1 MIWKEKL
8 KSLSAFQIEKG
19 NYLPLHFIYL
29 IFSMLSSHFSS
40 SLISSVSIPKSY
52 SSFPYLISAR
62 KSFNC
67 GCPSLLFLL
76 KIDFPHN
83 GIHARKTAPQTPP
96 TTSALD
102 KKTQTFIWTCHCP
115 GLRKHEPSETREEM
129 LQTIAEAAQS
139 TYAQLFTTPIGG
151 ICY

>member
-1 MIWKEKL
+1 ME
-8 KSLSAFQIEKG
+8 SMPERQ
-19 NYLPLHFIYL
+19 LHN
-29 IFSMLSSHFSS
+29 H
-40 SLISSVSIPKSY
+40 
-52 SSFPYLISAR
+52 
-62 KSFNC
+62 
-67 GCPSLLFLL
+67 
-76 KIDFPHN
+76 PH
-83 GIHARKTAPQTPP
+83 HPTTP